1 MILVLT
7 LGGTFIGLVA
17 IASICYYMRSK
28 KKKKTYTFGINKNN
42 ARYFTQTTKPRN
54 PAPVTNPDRGS
65 HYLKKSPSPTDAK
78 NPPSLTSGYNG
89 TAISTADDY
98 LQRKAMLTCGQQL
111 VGAGSEL
118 SYGDLVDG

>member
-42 ARYFTQTTKPRN
+42 ARYFTVSVLIFPLCSYSMALIMFIVGSRFHCR
-54 PAPVTNPDRGS
+54 DRGENVIYS
-65 HYLKKSPSPTDAK
+65 IFT
-78 NPPSLTSGYNG
+78 
-89 TAISTADDY
+89 
-98 LQRKAMLTCGQQL
+98 RL
-111 VGAGSEL
+111 VNFIVNL
-118 SYGDLVDG
+118 LLLVQ